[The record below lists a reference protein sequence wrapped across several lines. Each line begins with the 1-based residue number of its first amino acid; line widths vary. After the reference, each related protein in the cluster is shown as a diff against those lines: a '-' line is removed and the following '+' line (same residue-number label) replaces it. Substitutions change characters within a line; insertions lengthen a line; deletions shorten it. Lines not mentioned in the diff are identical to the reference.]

1 MYDIR
6 DLKIGDIMVCGQR
19 PHRQLF
25 YIHNIDLERERV
37 ESSGI
42 YEYRIYSF
50 FDKSY
55 MWSFDKLATQEE
67 VALFYE
73 LIERY
78 GFKFNINT
86 GVTRS
91 SIWEI

>member
-6 DLKIGDIMVCGQR
+6 DLKVGNIMVCGQR
-19 PHRQLF
+19 PNRQLF
-25 YIHNIDLERERV
+25 YIHNIDLDRERI
-37 ESSGI
+37 ESSGVREK
-42 YEYRIYSF
+42 YGGSF

-55 MWSFDKLATQEE
+55 TWGFDRLATQGE

-73 LIERY
+73 LIDRH

-86 GVTRS
+86 GVTR
-91 SIWEI
+91 

>member
-19 PHRQLF
+19 PNRQLF
-25 YIHNIDLERERV
+25 YIHNIDLDRERI

-42 YEYRIYSF
+42 YENRFYSV

-55 MWSFDKLATQEE
+55 TWSFDKLATQGETT
-67 VALFYE
+67 LFYE

-86 GVTRS
+86 CVTRS

>member
-6 DLKIGDIMVCGQR
+6 DLKIGDIMVCSTA

-25 YIHNIDLERERV
+25 YIHNIDLEGERV
-37 ESSGI
+37 ESSGV
-42 YEYRIYSF
+42 YENRMSPF

-55 MWSFDKLATQEE
+55 IWSFDKLATLEE
-67 VALFYE
+67 IALFYE
-73 LIERY
+73 LIDRY

-86 GVTRS
+86 GVSR
-91 SIWEI
+91 

>member
-6 DLKIGDIMVCGQR
+6 DLKIGDIMVCGYA
-19 PHRQLF
+19 PGRQLF
-25 YIHNIDLERERV
+25 YIHNIDLERERI

-42 YEYRIYSF
+42 YERDNTSF

-55 MWSFDKLATQEE
+55 CWSFDKLSTQEE

-73 LIERY
+73 LIDRF

-86 GVTRS
+86 GVSR
-91 SIWEI
+91 

>member
-6 DLKIGDIMVCGQR
+6 DLKVGDIMVCGYA
-19 PHRQLF
+19 PGRQLF
-25 YIHNIDLERERV
+25 YIHNIDLERERI

-42 YEYRIYSF
+42 RERYNTSF

-55 MWSFDKLATQEE
+55 AWGFDRLATLGE

-73 LIERY
+73 LIDRH

-86 GVTRS
+86 GVSR
-91 SIWEI
+91 

>member
-25 YIHNIDLERERV
+25 YIHNIDLERERI

-42 YEYRIYSF
+42 GERYNTSF
-50 FDKSY
+50 FYKSY
-55 MWSFDKLATQEE
+55 GWSFDELATQEE

-73 LIERY
+73 LIDRF

-86 GVTRS
+86 GVSR
-91 SIWEI
+91 